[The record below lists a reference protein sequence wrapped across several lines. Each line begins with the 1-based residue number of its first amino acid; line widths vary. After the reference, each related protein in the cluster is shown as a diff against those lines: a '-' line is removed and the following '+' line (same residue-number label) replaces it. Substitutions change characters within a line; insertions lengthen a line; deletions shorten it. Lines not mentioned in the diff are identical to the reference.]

1 MRTSAQLRPP
11 VLNLTVLMVRSGG
24 RTTCVSD
31 GLTPFCPERSRNQ
44 MWFKDKRDHAE
55 HIPILVLDRRTGAS
69 CGVAG
74 NTILKDSRFT
84 HEIDVKDVTN
94 E

>member
-1 MRTSAQLRPP
+1 
-11 VLNLTVLMVRSGG
+11 
-24 RTTCVSD
+24 
-31 GLTPFCPERSRNQ
+31 

-55 HIPILVLDRRTGAS
+55 HIPILVLDRRTGES

-74 NTILKDSRFT
+74 NTILKDSRFIY
-84 HEIDVKDVTN
+84 EMDVKDVTN